1 MKNRTLKV
9 AIVGASGYTGSELAA
24 LLLNH
29 PSVSIELITSES
41 SAGKP
46 FSDLHPQFLN
56 RLDMPLKPAKTVE
69 EMADE
74 LDFIFLALPHRVSME
89 YVKKWQRLPA
99 KMIDFSGDFRLA
111 NEAVYAQWY
120 NKKHSYSEGFKT
132 AVYGMP
138 ELHREEIADANLVA
152 NPGCFPTA
160 SILALAPLIAE
171 NAINLEQLVIDAKT
185 GITGA
190 GIKASATTHF
200 SNVNENF
207 KAYGIKNHRHTV
219 EVEEQLGGLLK
230 TDLKVQFTPHLLP
243 IDRGILAT
251 AYAQPVG
258 NMTQSRLDEL
268 YTSFYADHPFV
279 RIRSSSPELKQVR
292 GSNYC
297 DIFPVWDERTQ
308 RILVF
313 SAIDN
318 LVKGAAGQAIQ
329 NMNIMAGLDETA
341 GLSINPLKP

>member
-1 MKNRTLKV
+1 MNNRTLKV

-29 PSVSIELITSES
+29 PGVSIELITSES

-69 EMADE
+69 EIADR

-89 YVKKWQRLPA
+89 YVKKWQHLSA

-111 NEAVYAQWY
+111 NEKVYHHWY
-120 NKKHSYSEGFKT
+120 NKEHSFSEGFEH

-138 ELHREEIADANLVA
+138 ELHRDEIAKAKLVA

-160 SILALAPLIAE
+160 SVLALAPLVA
-171 NAINLEQLVIDAKT
+171 NKAIDVGRLVIDAKT

-190 GIKASATTHF
+190 GIKASDTTHF

-207 KAYGIKNHRHTV
+207 RAYGLKNHRHTI
-219 EVEEQLGGLLK
+219 EIEEQLGGLHQSE
-230 TDLKVQFTPHLLP
+230 LKVQFTPHLLP

-251 AYAQPVG
+251 AYAEPTGSINQK
-258 NMTQSRLDEL
+258 QLDEIFAD
-268 YTSFYADHPFV
+268 FYSGHPFV
-279 RIRSSSPELKQVR
+279 RIRKSSPDLKQVR

-297 DIFPVWDERTQ
+297 DVFPVWDERTH

-318 LVKGAAGQAIQ
+318 LVKGAAGQAVQ